1 MVQVSTQQSSSR
13 FAFQSSFLWN
23 YTVSFFLQLKVNP
36 DERITAS
43 EALRHDWI
51 SQGDFVPSLNRKTT
65 LVRLT
70 AFNARRKLKG
80 VVLGLIA
87 RKRYGGLFHS
97 ILRTAPDCFTVTSVI
112 DGDISGI
119 LIRSMNIDYFAMRQ
133 TTSLS
138 LIPPVFLNKWRAS
151 SRISSY
157 KCKLSR
163 KTPFKSFP
171 FD

>member
-1 MVQVSTQQSSSR
+1 MVQASTQQS
-13 FAFQSSFLWN
+13 
-23 YTVSFFLQLKVNP
+23 SFFLQLKVNP
-36 DERITAS
+36 DERIIAS

-97 ILRTAPDCFTVTSVI
+97 KNSI
-112 DGDISGI
+112 
-119 LIRSMNIDYFAMRQ
+119 
-133 TTSLS
+133 
-138 LIPPVFLNKWRAS
+138 
-151 SRISSY
+151 
-157 KCKLSR
+157 
-163 KTPFKSFP
+163 
-171 FD
+171 